1 MAVCEQTYSASIP
14 VARFSFKA
22 FLLQSC
28 VNFYTDSGAKVWES
42 CGEMGKG
49 LEGPQKGHPSALSD
63 WCAAAAGGGRGG
75 VGTHRR
81 GSARRRSRASAGW
94 PG

>member
-1 MAVCEQTYSASIP
+1 MAVCEQTYSASMP
-14 VARFSFKA
+14 VTRFSFKA

-49 LEGPQKGHPSALSD
+49 LEGPQKGHPSALSPPE
-63 WCAAAAGGGRGG
+63 RP
-75 VGTHRR
+75 VPQP
-81 GSARRRSRASAGW
+81 SAPQMAH
-94 PG
+94 PGLSPQRLCWSTP